1 MNEQQTVIR
10 QALDALEYW
19 AARDEYNTETR
30 EAITALYRLLEQPT
44 GWVDLTD
51 AEIDKAWRD
60 ADCTKPWDFHRID
73 VSRAIEAKLR
83 EKNGM

>member
-1 MNEQQTVIR
+1 MNEQHAVIR

-44 GWVDLTD
+44 EWVGLTD
-51 AEIDKAWRD
+51 DEFNELHD
-60 ADCTKPWDFHRID
+60 AYKNSKGIGALMQR
-73 VSRAIEAKLR
+73 VEAKLR
-83 EKNGM
+83 EKNGVQE